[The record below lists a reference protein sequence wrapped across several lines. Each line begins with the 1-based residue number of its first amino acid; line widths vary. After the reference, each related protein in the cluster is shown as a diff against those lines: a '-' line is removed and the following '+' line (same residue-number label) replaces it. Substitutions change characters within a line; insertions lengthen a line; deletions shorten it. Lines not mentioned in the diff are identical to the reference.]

1 MGKQTVNDNRKQCV
15 KCFIK
20 LLLLTLLLFAGTCKS
35 VVERVKS
42 PITVSNK
49 TSRAIHVGHL
59 MPNRPAISHEPEVLK
74 MCAKDLKKRNIL
86 PANLT
91 LEVYTMESC
100 NEFNGVEHAAYLHY
114 IHKATVY
121 FGPGCNNEIFV
132 IGQLA
137 PRWNV
142 PVIAHMSGDDALE
155 NREIFSTLSSVALT
169 SAREM
174 ARATYTYIRM
184 NSWKQVGIVRAS
196 ENYERLSVYSL
207 HNVLKSTEISIN
219 VEIELNPFDS
229 ADEIIASGKL
239 KTLRNSA
246 RIIVVELGMD
256 LHSATNFMVA
266 AGRMKMKN
274 NEFVYILPWLAH
286 INDYHPWEAS
296 NIDKQEVKQVYENT
310 VAITAHGYD
319 RKFIDEFQV
328 KFAQETGILSSYH
341 ATITYMSLYDALFLY
356 GLALRDAYEE
366 TKSDQ
371 VFLNGSLLWQK
382 MSNRQFMGM
391 TGQVL
396 INSKA
401 IRVPSYA
408 IYHIING
415 TTRIVIELEATL
427 GDSNEC
433 VIQGEQEC
441 YEHVP
446 HELIPGYWKSSDG
459 QLPKDMPYCGFD
471 GSLCDYTT
479 IYVLV
484 SVLLF
489 FAIVTPLGYF
499 LYMKQ
504 NEKRLY
510 DMTWRIP
517 RDTVRMLDT
526 STTRSEMSF
535 SRSAASG
542 SFAGSLGSKANA
554 KISVK
559 QAVCNGVRLSVKRY
573 AQTRNINFSKAE
585 LRKLKELKLVEHD
598 NLNKFYGICFNQ
610 QNEFLVLWVL
620 CSRGS
625 LEDILFNDELKL
637 GRSFQASFAKDTVK
651 GLQFLHSSPLQC
663 HGFLCLQNC
672 LVDSNWTVKLTNFA
686 IEQSISEKIQRNELK
701 LLIEEGEE
709 EMKEASSSRKYI
721 QQAPEVIKEILA
733 TKVLPPG
740 TQAADIYSLGMVLY
754 QILFRVQPFH
764 ERSKSN
770 KKLMEL
776 ISMAND
782 EDQCIRPSFPS
793 TTEEQS
799 YSIQLLSG
807 LEACWLEIPE
817 MRPNIKKVKS
827 ILNSNLKTTGSGSL
841 VDQMMKMMEEYTT
854 NLEVLVKDRTAMLEE
869 AQLQA
874 DRLLNNMLP
883 RCVAEDLKIGKPVL
897 PQLYPCSTIL
907 FSDIRGFTRISST
920 STPFQ
925 IVTFLN
931 DLFSG
936 FDAIIAKH
944 DAYKVETIGDAYM
957 ISSGVPNENGNAHV
971 QHIADVALKMRAFV
985 SNFKLAHRPEEIMM
999 VRIGFHSGPVA
1010 AGVVGMEAP
1019 RYCLFGETVNIASR
1033 MESSGVANKI
1043 QISEQSYELLRC
1055 FYPMFQ
1061 TVERGKQKID
1071 EDKEIMTYFL
1081 EGKDKSKKIM

>member
-526 STTRSEMSF
+526 STT
-535 SRSAASG
+535 
-542 SFAGSLGSKANA
+542 
-554 KISVK
+554 
-559 QAVCNGVRLSVKRY
+559 
-573 AQTRNINFSKAE
+573 
-585 LRKLKELKLVEHD
+585 LKLVEHD

-770 KKLMEL
+770 KSMLAGNTGNEAEHKEGQIDFEL
-776 ISMAND
+776 ESQDN
-782 EDQCIRPSFPS
+782 
-793 TTEEQS
+793 
-799 YSIQLLSG
+799 
-807 LEACWLEIPE
+807 
-817 MRPNIKKVKS
+817 
-827 ILNSNLKTTGSGSL
+827 
-841 VDQMMKMMEEYTT
+841 YTT

-883 RCVAEDLKIGKPVL
+883 RLFLATITLRNYPEDLKIGKPVL

-1043 QISEQSYELLRC
+1043 QVQ
-1055 FYPMFQ
+1055 
-1061 TVERGKQKID
+1061 
-1071 EDKEIMTYFL
+1071 
-1081 EGKDKSKKIM
+1081 